1 LSERLLET
9 AQKYKSC
16 YFIFQF
22 LPALIIVRGIFS
34 GTNNGSMQGTQPIEN
49 RVEISFI
56 LTGEFEVE
64 GTVKHVQFDAGAF
77 NAQLM
82 AGE

>member
-1 LSERLLET
+1 
-9 AQKYKSC
+9 
-16 YFIFQF
+16 
-22 LPALIIVRGIFS
+22 
-34 GTNNGSMQGTQPIEN
+34 MQGTQPIEN